1 MNKKLL
7 LLVSVELIVIVFLFL
22 HFDVGDRFLLTAS
35 VSSLSKENLVFSD
48 TTELKSFYEF
58 GPNQV
63 FYKDDKPPWL
73 HNTPETKTNGDAL
86 NSRFEYAVKK
96 PKNVFRIVVLGDSW
110 TFGQFVSTK
119 DNFSSRLEDMLN
131 SQTQCTPVKFEV
143 LNLGVGGYDLRY
155 AVERFNLRGKKYDPD
170 VVVWA
175 IHTNDFEEIN
185 DFLFPKIKIYTDEF
199 KNQGANSDY
208 TDSDGSPKASPLYV
222 VLAWKKAIEDQKMEM
237 SQSELFAYQDK
248 ALRSIRDTYQG
259 KLLLYTWFKV
269 LTTTLEAQYLN
280 VMKDFVTQSPNSF
293 YYPSNISFE
302 KVDHLPDFHPSPS
315 GHEKTAKDIL
325 GYLVEHNL
333 IPCTQK

>member
-7 LLVSVELIVIVFLFL
+7 LLVSVELIVIVFLLL
-22 HFDVGDRFLLTAS
+22 HLDVGARFLLTAS
-35 VSSLSKENLVFSD
+35 VSPLSKENLVFSD

-63 FYKDDKPPWL
+63 FYKDDKLPWL
-73 HNTPETKTNGDAL
+73 TNDPDTKTNEDGL
-86 NSRFEYAVKK
+86 NDRFNRPVKK

-110 TFGQFVSTK
+110 TFGAFVSTK
-119 DNFSSRLEDMLN
+119 DNFPSKLEDMLN
-131 SQTQCTPVKFEV
+131 NQTQCTPVKFEV
-143 LNLGVGGYDLRY
+143 LNLGVDGYDLRY
-155 AVERFNLRGKKYDPD
+155 AVERFNIKGTKYDPD

-175 IHTNDFEEIN
+175 IHTTDFKKINEFLHPKLKLYLEE
-185 DFLFPKIKIYTDEF
+185 L
-199 KNQGANSDY
+199 KNQGVSTSDY
-208 TDSDGSPKASPLYV
+208 TDSEGGTKAVLNKYV
-222 VLAWKKAIEDQKMEM
+222 DLAWKKAREDQKREI
-237 SQSELFAYQDK
+237 SQSELFTYQDK

-259 KLLLYTWFKV
+259 KLLLYTWPEIGPSP
-269 LTTTLEAQYLN
+269 EALRLIE
-280 VMKDFVTQSPNSF
+280 DFVTQSPNSF

-333 IPCTQK
+333 IPCAKK